1 MQYPIAL
8 ISSGFYGSSIPLL
21 MFSIGIYILPLIS
34 KLLSACCDI
43 FVHCALSLIILF
55 YICAC
60 CDTRCFKNVCLFL
73 LVGVKAQLGLD
84 YMLFNIRYKI
94 KLLCLCQKPR
104 LRLLPVIF
112 YTFFPELRPL
122 IYFKISLPLNIFHQK
137 AMCIKGHLCPPSPM
151 RLKYKNCFSQIC
163 SYWFIRTITEV

>member
-8 ISSGFYGSSIPLL
+8 VSSGFDGSSIPML

-34 KLLSACCDI
+34 KLLSACFDI

-73 LVGVKAQLGLD
+73 LVKVKAQLGLG
-84 YMLFNIRYKI
+84 YMLFNIRCKI
-94 KLLCLCQKPR
+94 KFLCLCLCLRPG

-112 YTFFPELRPL
+112 RTFFPELRPL

-137 AMCIKGHLCPPSPM
+137 AMCIKGHFCPPP
-151 RLKYKNCFSQIC
+151 LPYEAKI
-163 SYWFIRTITEV
+163 